1 MHLWLLENRYFL
13 SKILRADDEE
23 LRNQEIRSGIVNKKL
38 GIHKTSKRE
47 RPYAGMLKE
56 MGKEIRDA
64 LANLFRS
71 SREIPWDWKM

>member
-1 MHLWLLENRYFL
+1 
-13 SKILRADDEE
+13 
-23 LRNQEIRSGIVNKKL
+23 
-38 GIHKTSKRE
+38 
-47 RPYAGMLKE
+47 MLKE